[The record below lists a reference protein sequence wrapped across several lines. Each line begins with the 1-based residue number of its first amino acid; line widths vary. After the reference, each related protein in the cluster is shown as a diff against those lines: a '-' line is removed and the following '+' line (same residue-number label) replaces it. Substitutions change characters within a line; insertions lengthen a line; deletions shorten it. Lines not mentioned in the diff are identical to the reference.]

1 VEAVADGGD
10 RGRGVTAHV
19 VRDHNRVRVRFQ
31 RGQLAVLVMLICGAA
46 AGVVLWRRASQPFNA
61 LGLLAALPVDRATLL
76 YIDADALRH
85 SGILDLLAGSKAAEE
100 PDYRKFVEQTGFDY
114 RTDVDAVAAAF
125 VDGDTYLTV
134 RGRFQWKLLFSYARS
149 QGGECGDTFCT
160 MPASAQNHRISFYPL
175 HTNVLALAVSAQPSG
190 AHMIGANQWKNPP
203 ALPPE
208 PVWISA
214 PAPVFSKPDLFPAG
228 TRAFL
233 SPLAGTRSVTFA
245 MGPQGD
251 RLQLR
256 LEVACASPQAAAEMV
271 QQFSSATGLLKK
283 MIERDHLTP
292 NPRDLSGV
300 LVAGSFQQ
308 QDARVIGT
316 WPVERG
322 FIAAVASGRIQ

>member
-1 VEAVADGGD
+1 MRDD
-10 RGRGVTAHV
+10 IN
-19 VRDHNRVRVRFQ
+19 VRLRF
-31 RGQLAVLVMLICGAA
+31 RLWQLAVLAVLLCGAA
-46 AGVVLWRRASQPFNA
+46 VGVIRWRRASQPFNA
-61 LGLLAALPVDRATLL
+61 VGLLAALPANGATLF
-76 YIDADALRH
+76 YIDADALRR

-134 RGRFQWKLLFSYARS
+134 RGRFQWKLLSSYARS
-149 QGGECGDTFCT
+149 QGGECRDTLCS
-160 MPASAQNHRISFYPL
+160 MPASDKDRHVSFYPL
-175 HTNVLALAVSAQPSG
+175 KTNVLALSVSARPRG
-190 AHMIGANQWKNPP
+190 AEMIGANQWKNPP

-208 PVWISA
+208 PVWISV
-214 PAPVFSKPDLFPAG
+214 PSPVFSKPGLFPAG

-233 SPLAGTRSVTFA
+233 SPLAQTRNVTFA

-256 LEVACASPQAAAEMV
+256 LEVACASPGAAAEMV
-271 QQFSSATGLLKK
+271 QQFSSATDLLKK
-283 MIERDHLTP
+283 MIQRDHLTP

-322 FIAAVASGRIQ
+322 FITALASGQIPQP

>member
-1 VEAVADGGD
+1 M
-10 RGRGVTAHV
+10 RL
-19 VRDHNRVRVRFQ
+19 RFQ
-31 RGQLAVLVMLICGAA
+31 PWQLAVLVVLLCGAA
-46 AGVVLWRRASQPFNA
+46 VGVVRWRSTFQPVNAAS
-61 LGLLAALPVDRATLL
+61 LLTALPVDRATLL
-76 YIDADALRH
+76 YIDADALRR

-125 VDGDTYLTV
+125 VDGETYLTV
-134 RGRFQWKLLFSYARS
+134 RGRFQWKLLSGYARA
-149 QGGECGDTFCT
+149 QGGECRYTLCT
-160 MPASAQNHRISFYPL
+160 MPASGKDRHISFYPL
-175 HTNVLALAVSAQPSG
+175 TTNVLALAVSAQPRG
-190 AHMIGANQWKNPP
+190 ADMISANQWKNPP

-214 PAPVFSKPDLFPAG
+214 PSLVFSKPDLFPAG

-233 SPLAGTRSVTFA
+233 SPLAQTARVTFA
-245 MGPQGD
+245 MGPRGD

-256 LEVACASPQAAAEMV
+256 LEVACASPQAAAEMMR
-271 QQFSSATGLLKK
+271 QFSSATDLLRK

-308 QDARVIGT
+308 QNARVIGT

-322 FIAAVASGRIQ
+322 FITALASGQIP

>member
-1 VEAVADGGD
+1 MEAVADDGDSGG
-10 RGRGVTAHV
+10 GVTARA
-19 VRDHNRVRVRFQ
+19 VRDDNKVRLRCQ
-31 RGQLAVLVMLICGAA
+31 PWQLALLVVLLCGAA
-46 AGVVLWRRASQPFNA
+46 VGVVRWRRTFQPVNAAS
-61 LGLLAALPVDRATLL
+61 LLASLPVDGATLF
-76 YIDADALRH
+76 YIDADALRQ

-100 PDYRKFVEQTGFDY
+100 PDYRRFVEQTGFDY

-125 VDGDTYLTV
+125 VNGETYLTV
-134 RGRFQWKLLFSYARS
+134 RGRFQWKLLSAYARS
-149 QGGECGDTFCT
+149 QGGECRYTLCT
-160 MPASAQNHRISFYPL
+160 MPASGKDRHISFYPL
-175 HTNVLALAVSAQPSG
+175 TTNVLALAVSAQPRG
-190 AHMIGANQWKNPP
+190 ADMIGANQWKNPP

-214 PAPVFSKPDLFPAG
+214 PSLVFSKPDLFPAG

-233 SPLAGTRSVTFA
+233 SPLAQTQNVTFA
-245 MGPQGD
+245 MGPRGD

-256 LEVACASPQAAAEMV
+256 LEVACASPRAAAEMV
-271 QQFSSATGLLKK
+271 QQFSAATDLLKK

-308 QDARVIGT
+308 QDARVVGT

-322 FIAAVASGRIQ
+322 FITALASGQIP

>member
-1 VEAVADGGD
+1 METVADD
-10 RGRGVTAHV
+10 RDGRRGVSFRP
-19 VRDHNRVRVRFQ
+19 VRDYSRVRLRLQ
-31 RGQLAVLVMLICGAA
+31 PWQLAVLVVLLCGAVL
-46 AGVVLWRRASQPFNA
+46 GVVRWRSASQPFNA
-61 LGLLAALPVDRATLL
+61 VGLLAALPADGSTLF
-76 YIDADALRH
+76 YIDADVLRQ

-100 PDYRKFVEQTGFDY
+100 PDYRQFVEQTGFDY

-125 VDGDTYLTV
+125 VDGGTYLTV
-134 RGRFQWKLLFSYARS
+134 RGRFQWKLLSNYARS
-149 QGGECGDTFCT
+149 QGGECRYTLCT
-160 MPASAQNHRISFYPL
+160 MPASDKDRHISFYPL
-175 HTNVLALAVSAQPSG
+175 TANVLALAVSAQPRG
-190 AHMIGANQWKNPP
+190 ADMIGTNQWKNPP

-214 PAPVFSKPDLFPAG
+214 PSQVFGKPGLFPAG

-233 SPLAGTRSVTFA
+233 SPLAQTANVTFA
-245 MGPQGD
+245 MGPWGD

-256 LEVACASPQAAAEMV
+256 LEVACASPRAAAEMV
-271 QQFSSATGLLKK
+271 QQLSSATDLLRK

-322 FIAAVASGRIQ
+322 FITALASGQIP